1 MAMTAAAIMTME
13 KAGIGAEEH
22 SRDGTFPTAPIPDL
36 KFNQLTKSGEGMQ
49 SREHRW

>member
-1 MAMTAAAIMTME
+1 MTME

-36 KFNQLTKSGEGMQ
+36 KFIQPIDQIGRRYAIT
-49 SREHRW
+49 